1 MEIAD
6 HYDVILVGG
15 GPATRILN
23 KYLHV
28 LQPGI
33 RTLVIRDEER
43 IVNHCG
49 TPYIVEGRIEWER
62 GLIAEEL
69 VTRFGT
75 PILVDPVVGGDPR
88 RKEVETASGR
98 RIGYDRLVFATG
110 TDQVLPPL
118 PGIESDRVLKVR
130 RTEDLRRTMARLRD
144 AGSAVVLGAG
154 YIGIEFAVA
163 LRNMGKRVTVIELA
177 DHVMGG
183 RIDEQMAVAIEE
195 HLRGLGIDVR
205 PGRRATCI
213 EESGGACA
221 VEIDGGDRVAAD
233 VVLPAVGVRPLV
245 DYAPAFG
252 LTTTPNGIVV
262 DEYFRTGVPD
272 IWAIGD
278 CIETRSR
285 ITGRPVPGKLGS
297 NAGQM
302 ARRLG
307 LNMAGIATPF
317 PGVVNAAVTMIEG
330 LGYGGAGLSEAD
342 ADREGIPVLVTRNT
356 STSCYENMPDPRPV
370 ETKLVFDAR
379 TLRLLGG
386 EILGR
391 FNPAGFVEVIAQ
403 MVEREATLEDVL
415 TMTYS
420 SHPELTPK
428 TSKPFLAWAA
438 EPLLRSLAGQGRL
451 ELLRSARGTETDRG
465 RE

>member
-6 HYDVILVGG
+6 RYDVIVVGG
-15 GPATRILN
+15 GPATRIFN
-23 KYLHV
+23 KYLHL

-33 RTLVIRDEER
+33 RTLVIRDEDR

-49 TPYIVEGRIEWER
+49 TPYIVEGKIEWER

-75 PILVDPVVGGDPR
+75 PILVDPVVGGDPE
-88 RKEVETASGR
+88 KKVVETASGR
-98 RIGYDRLVFATG
+98 RIGYDKLVFATG
-110 TDQVLPPL
+110 TDQVLPPV
-118 PGIESDRVLKVR
+118 PGIDSDRVLKVR
-130 RTEDLRRTMARLRD
+130 RTDDLRRTMARIRD
-144 AGSAVVLGAG
+144 VERAVVLGAG
-154 YIGIEFAVA
+154 YIGLEFAIA
-163 LRNMGKRVTVIELA
+163 LRNMGKQVTVIELA

-183 RIDEQMAVAIEE
+183 RIDEKMAEAIEE
-195 HLRGLGIDVR
+195 HLRKLGIDLR

-213 EESGGACA
+213 HDSEGGCE
-221 VEIDGGDRVAAD
+221 VEIDGGDRVPAD

-252 LTTTPNGIVV
+252 LTTTPQGIVV

-278 CIETRSR
+278 CIETKSR
-285 ITGRPVPGKLGS
+285 ITGKPVPGKLGS

-307 LNMAGIATPF
+307 LNMAGIVAPY
-317 PGVVNAAVTMIEG
+317 PGVVNAAVTMLEG
-330 LGYGGAGLSEAD
+330 LAYGGAGLSEAD

-356 STSCYENMPDPRPV
+356 STSTYENMPDPRPV
-370 ETKLVFDAR
+370 ECKLVFHAE

-386 EILGR
+386 ELLGE

-403 MVEREATLEDVL
+403 LIERESTLEDVL

-428 TSKPFLAWAA
+428 TSKPYIAWAA
-438 EPLLRSLAGQGRL
+438 EPLLKSLAGQGQLARL
-451 ELLRSARGTETDRG
+451 RAARET
-465 RE
+465 

>member
-1 MEIAD
+1 MEIRD
-6 HYDVILVGG
+6 RYDVILVGG

-23 KYLHV
+23 KYLHL

-33 RTLVIRDEER
+33 RTLVIRDEDR

-49 TPYIVEGRIEWER
+49 TPYIVEGKIEWER

-75 PILVDPVVGGDPR
+75 PILVDPVVGGDPEA
-88 RKEVETASGR
+88 KVVETASGR

-110 TDQVLPPL
+110 TDQVLPEM
-118 PGIESDRVLKVR
+118 PGIDSDRVLKVR
-130 RTEDLRRTMARLRD
+130 RTEDLRATIARLRD
-144 AGSAVVLGAG
+144 ARRAVVLGGG
-154 YIGIEFAVA
+154 YIGLEFAVA
-163 LRNMGKRVTVIELA
+163 LRNLGRQVTVVELA

-183 RIDEQMAVAIEE
+183 RIDEQMAEKIES
-195 HLRGLGIDVR
+195 HLRGLGIDLR

-213 EESGGACA
+213 HPAAGGCE
-221 VEIDGGDRVAAD
+221 VEIDGGDRIPAD

-252 LTTTPNGIVV
+252 LRTTRNGIVV

-307 LNMAGIATPF
+307 LNLAGIAAPY
-317 PGVVNAAVTMIEG
+317 PGVVNAAVTMLAG
-330 LGYGGAGLSEAD
+330 LAYGGAGLSAAD

-356 STSCYENMPDPRPV
+356 STSCYENMPGPRPV
-370 ETKLVFDAR
+370 ECKLVFHAE

-386 EILGR
+386 EILGE
-391 FNPAGFVEVIAQ
+391 FNPAGSVEVIAQ
-403 MVEREATLEDVL
+403 LIEREATLEDVI
-415 TMTYS
+415 TVTYS

-428 TSKPFLAWAA
+428 TSKPYVAWAA
-438 EPLLRSLAGQGRL
+438 EPLLRNLAGEGRL
-451 ELLRSARGTETDRG
+451 ARLRAARER
-465 RE
+465 